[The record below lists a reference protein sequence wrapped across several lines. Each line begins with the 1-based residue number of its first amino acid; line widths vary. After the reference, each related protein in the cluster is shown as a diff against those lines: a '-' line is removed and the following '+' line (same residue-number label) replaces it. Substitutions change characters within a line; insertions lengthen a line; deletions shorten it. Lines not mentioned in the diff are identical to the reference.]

1 MLWGGDFVYGVK
13 LICFKKKDLKINF
26 IDIIDFISIILNFI
40 NWIIFLRNMRYL
52 SYISKEIYLLIRKR
66 KNVSGDWID
75 DKIEFWVVNSD
86 LIDDKER
93 EFLV

>member
-1 MLWGGDFVYGVK
+1 M
-13 LICFKKKDLKINF
+13 
-26 IDIIDFISIILNFI
+26 
-40 NWIIFLRNMRYL
+40 RNMRYL

>member
-1 MLWGGDFVYGVK
+1 
-13 LICFKKKDLKINF
+13 
-26 IDIIDFISIILNFI
+26 
-40 NWIIFLRNMRYL
+40 MRYL

-86 LIDDKER
+86 LIDGIWYDIYEIDDID
-93 EFLV
+93 EIYF

>member
-1 MLWGGDFVYGVK
+1 MFGFVYGVK
-13 LICFKKKDLKINF
+13 LICFKKKDWNINF
-26 IDIIDFISIILNFI
+26 IEIIDFILNFI

-66 KNVSGDWID
+66 KNVNGDWID

-86 LIDDKER
+86 LIDDEER

>member
-40 NWIIFLRNMRYL
+40 N
-52 SYISKEIYLLIRKR
+52 
-66 KNVSGDWID
+66 
-75 DKIEFWVVNSD
+75 
-86 LIDDKER
+86 
-93 EFLV
+93 